1 MEAKTIKTKYGSIKT
16 YPEHFNKLYRFNN
29 ERFLISY
36 EESILFKLNKDFPE
50 KSLSKFIRDIETN
63 CKTIYGISI
72 TSSLLKNDRISL
84 KKPKN
89 IIVQGEIRPGKQY
102 LCDVF
107 VNVVG
112 IGEWENTGGKL
123 YARVGKLIVK
133 EVFNEF
139 EDMQIIE

>member
-50 KSLSKFIRDIETN
+50 KSLSKFIRDLEKSSEN
-63 CKTIYGISI
+63 SI

-139 EDMQIIE
+139 EDMEMIE